1 MRWVDIDLQGG
12 IWTIPSTKSGMS
24 QTCVI
29 PKPLIDL
36 LTDRKPTIKSEWV
49 FPAHSKTGHVEAI
62 NTAWK
67 LVRKETGF
75 THLQARD
82 LRGTLASWL
91 QEAGVPLVGA
101 QQQLGHA
108 DISTTAGSY
117 TSISHSLQRIGMDA
131 ATAAMV
137 EAAK

>member
-1 MRWVDIDLQGG
+1 MV
-12 IWTIPSTKSGMS
+12 
-24 QTCVI
+24 
-29 PKPLIDL
+29 DL
-36 LTDRKPTIKSEWV
+36 LTERKPKGKGKSEWV
-49 FPAHSKTGHVEAI
+49 FPANSKSGHVEAI

-67 LVRKETGF
+67 QIRSHGF
-75 THLQARD
+75 QHLQARD

-117 TSISHSLQRIGMDA
+117 TTISHSLQRIGLDS
-131 ATAAMV
+131 ATAAML

>member
-1 MRWVDIDLQGG
+1 LVKLLQN
-12 IWTIPSTKSGMS
+12 
-24 QTCVI
+24 
-29 PKPLIDL
+29 
-36 LTDRKPTIKSEWV
+36 RKPKNKSQWV

-67 LVRKETGF
+67 QVRSHGF
-75 THLQARD
+75 QHLQARD

-117 TSISHSLQRIGMDA
+117 TTISHSLQRIGLDS
-131 ATAAMV
+131 ATAAML